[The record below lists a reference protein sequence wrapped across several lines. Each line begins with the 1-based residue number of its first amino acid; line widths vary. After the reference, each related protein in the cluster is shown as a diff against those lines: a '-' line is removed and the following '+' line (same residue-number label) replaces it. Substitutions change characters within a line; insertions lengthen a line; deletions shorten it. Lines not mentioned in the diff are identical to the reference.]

1 MIYNWLIISIFIG
14 IITYLLRVPFFS
26 NEEGKP
32 INCTDNQKKKKKKLR
47 NYWQKKGVFF
57 QKHQKNTLF
66 DKLDYRKTVFLCVVM
81 MASQCKSYTSPRAES
96 FSQFQKKRATNSRPQ

>member
-14 IITYLLRVPFFS
+14 VITYLLRVPFFS

-32 INCTDNQKKKKKKLR
+32 INCTDNRLQNCKKSR

-57 QKHQKNTLF
+57 SVILQQFNH
-66 DKLDYRKTVFLCVVM
+66 
-81 MASQCKSYTSPRAES
+81 S
-96 FSQFQKKRATNSRPQ
+96 FYF